1 MFLSRLSDRIFHPR
15 CAARWRAAAAASPPG
30 SGSPS
35 SAGSSSWWSWAAW
48 STPPSSSPSTTGWVQ
63 SLAEGRSG
71 KDDISPQAFHEV
83 LDEDMPGYA
92 WYMTGAILGFILL
105 VAANILLVYGS
116 SKNNRSAH
124 LISYRFILF
133 NTHVYC
139 SDTTSCRG
147 WCCTC

>member
-1 MFLSRLSDRIFHPR
+1 M
-15 CAARWRAAAAASPPG
+15 
-30 SGSPS
+30 
-35 SAGSSSWWSWAAW
+35 
-48 STPPSSSPSTTGWVQ
+48 Q
-63 SLAEGRSG
+63 SLAEGRSS

-124 LISYRFILF
+124 LIDLF
-133 NTHVYC
+133 YFLPTHC